1 MLFAGARGTTRDEM
15 AKALQYPESG
25 KSIHSS
31 LSLISGTVRELL
43 RMSAEDRSG
52 QSLGKA
58 PLTISVANRLF
69 AQKTTEFSP
78 DFVALLDKTYR
89 SSPGEVDFAG
99 GPAGAT
105 GAINRWVAEQ
115 ARWGI
120 GEVVPPSALDSSTGL
135 VVVSAI
141 DLKMAWV
148 NAFVPSGTMPFFLNA
163 NRIAEVAAFQVMANE
178 AEYERRELYVA
189 ITVPVA
195 APYGGPDLQL
205 IILLPHKGI
214 ELSEIEA
221 MLSHS
226 VLRRRRPY
234 SRTSVWLTLPKL
246 KMESALMPLAHL
258 LSGLGMGLAFTQ
270 GADFGGISLRS
281 SLHVKDVFHKAS
293 VEADEASEREIA
305 AAAFSAQIFHGPH
318 EVVDVDRPFFFAI
331 QHRASGTCLFMGR
344 VVDPR

>member
-1 MLFAGARGTTRDEM
+1 MKLGSWLIACAVLAATGNPATAKGRKPKAEPEPQPEVDGPSGGIGQGAYAINSLGLALLRRGFPSDQNAFFSPYSIQVSLAMLFAGARGTTRDEM

-52 QSLGKA
+52 QYLGKA

-69 AQKTTEFSP
+69 ARRATEFAP
-78 DFVALLDKTYR
+78 EFLAVLDKTYQA
-89 SSPGEVDFAG
+89 SPGQVDFAG
-99 GPAGAT
+99 GPAGVTA
-105 GAINRWVAEQ
+105 AINRWVAEE
-115 ARWGI
+115 ARRGI

-148 NAFVPSGTMPFFLNA
+148 DAFVPSGTMPFFLNA

-195 APYGGPDLQL
+195 APYEGPDLQL

-214 ELSEIEA
+214 
-221 MLSHS
+221 
-226 VLRRRRPY
+226 
-234 SRTSVWLTLPKL
+234 
-246 KMESALMPLAHL
+246 
-258 LSGLGMGLAFTQ
+258 
-270 GADFGGISLRS
+270 
-281 SLHVKDVFHKAS
+281 
-293 VEADEASEREIA
+293 
-305 AAAFSAQIFHGPH
+305 
-318 EVVDVDRPFFFAI
+318 
-331 QHRASGTCLFMGR
+331 
-344 VVDPR
+344 